1 MLTPFGGTQ
10 IQVNGADKLPE
21 KEKENEHKEKAQG
34 GKQNEYQY
42 DGT

>member
-1 MLTPFGGTQ
+1 MK
-10 IQVNGADKLPE
+10 IHIDDKMTFTNAL
-21 KEKENEHKEKAQG
+21 KNENIEKAQG